1 MATGKEAAHDVFQKS
16 LFYLP
21 ILALVVISFFP
32 LYWLLIT
39 SLKPLTELYAMP
51 PKLIVLD
58 PVFQHYRSVFEQPFG
73 EYYRNSAVVA
83 CYTLV
88 LSLVFG
94 YMIGYAVSRLR
105 FRGKQLIL
113 LVVVATS
120 MFPPMTM
127 VLPIFVGLR
136 DVGLLNTFLGLGL
149 THAAFSLPM
158 VVWILSALFKEV
170 PQELEEAALIDG
182 YNRLQA
188 FFRIMLPLA
197 APAMATA
204 SILVFVNSWNEFLFA
219 FTLMSEASMRT
230 LPVGIMMFPGEYE
243 FPWSTISAAIVVSV
257 VPLVLVILFF
267 QKRVVQGLTNGAV
280 KG

>member
-1 MATGKEAAHDVFQKS
+1 MSFSVRKP
-16 LFYLP
+16 LFFLT
-21 ILALVVISFFP
+21 VVGLIVLSFFP
-32 LYWLLIT
+32 LYWLFIS
-39 SLKPLTELYAMP
+39 SLKPKNELFSMP
-51 PKLIVLD
+51 PKWFTLRPTLDHYVAAFTQQPLDQYYGNSLIVAVLTL
-58 PVFQHYRSVFEQPFG
+58 VISLTFACMIAYAVARLKFSG
-73 EYYRNSAVVA
+73 KSAV
-83 CYTLV
+83 L
-88 LSLVFG
+88 
-94 YMIGYAVSRLR
+94 
-105 FRGKQLIL
+105 L
-113 LVVVATS
+113 LVIATS

-188 FFRIMLPLA
+188 FFRILLPLA

>member
-1 MATGKEAAHDVFQKS
+1 MQGLAAIKKLSF
-16 LFYLP
+16 F
-21 ILALVVISFFP
+21 ITIVVLIVLSFFP
-32 LYWLLIT
+32 LYWLFIS
-39 SLKPLTELYAMP
+39 SLKPKSQLFDMP
-51 PKLIVLD
+51 PKWFTLEPTLE
-58 PVFQHYRSVFEQPFG
+58 HYKAAFSMQPLSQ
-73 EYYRNSAVVA
+73 YYMNSTWVAVV
-83 CYTLV
+83 TLV
-88 LSLVFG
+88 ISLIFG
-94 YMIGYAVSRLR
+94 CMIAYAVARLQ
-105 FRGKQLIL
+105 FRGKSAVLM
-113 LVVVATS
+113 LVITTS

-127 VLPIFVGLR
+127 VLPIFAGLR
-136 DVGLLNTFLGLGL
+136 DIGLLNTYWGLGL

-158 VVWILSALFKEV
+158 VVWLLSALFKEV

-188 FFRIMLPLA
+188 FLRIMLPLA

-204 SILVFVNSWNEFLFA
+204 SILVFVNSWNEFLFS
-219 FTLMSEASMRT
+219 FTLMSEASKRT